1 MKLRLF
7 ATLAAAGVLASAL
20 VAEPANAGP
29 PPVLAQ
35 TGKDGKKA
43 ANEAKGKEK
52 AQKAGVPGELSKR
65 VALSPRGLKWGMSV
79 IGITKLYDKE
89 FDAEFAPLYR
99 KVEPGPRMQALDAE
113 LAEKKALIRRNKV
126 DFGKLPTGVD
136 QGPLKGEYSYNNGES
151 MTRLTLRS
159 GTLRHFFFFNDKL
172 WKVYDD
178 HKLRKG
184 GTLGESYVEAIK
196 ILTKKFGSPP
206 KVIEQDFEK
215 GRNYEEALW
224 QDGATVIRA
233 VNREPMLGM
242 VYVDRSIQD
251 KLATLRKNKPQDPHA
266 IDRDVASVTK
276 KSEPEPEKPRPDA
289 EKEPKKG
296 ADRAPKKSK

>member
-1 MKLRLF
+1 MKLRVF
-7 ATLAAAGVLASAL
+7 STLAVAGVLAAAL
-20 VAEPANAGP
+20 VTETASAVPS
-29 PPVLAQ
+29 PVLAQ
-35 TGKDGKKA
+35 AGKDEKKKA
-43 ANEAKGKEK
+43 SDAKGKEK
-52 AQKAGVPGELSKR
+52 APKAGAPGELAKK

-79 IGITKLYDKE
+79 NGVAKLYDKE
-89 FDAEFAPLYR
+89 FDDEFAPLYK

-151 MTRLTLRS
+151 MTRLTLRT

-184 GTLGESYVEAIK
+184 GTLGENYAEAIK
-196 ILTKKFGSPP
+196 ILTKKFGAPP

-215 GRNYEEALW
+215 GRNYEEAQW
-224 QDGATVIRA
+224 QDGATLIRA
-233 VNREPMLGM
+233 VNREPVLGM
-242 VYVDRSIQD
+242 VYVDRSVQD
-251 KLATLRKNKPQDPHA
+251 KLATLRKNKPEDPHA

-276 KSEPEPEKPRPDA
+276 KSEPEPEKPKPDA
-289 EKEPKKG
+289 DRDSKKG
-296 ADRAPKKSK
+296 SDKAPKKSK